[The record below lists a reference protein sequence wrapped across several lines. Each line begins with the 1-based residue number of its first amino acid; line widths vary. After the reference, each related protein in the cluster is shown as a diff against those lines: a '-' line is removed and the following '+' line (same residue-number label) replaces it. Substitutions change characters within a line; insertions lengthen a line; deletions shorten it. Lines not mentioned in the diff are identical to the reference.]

1 MLRDFKPIGHD
12 SPPMVADVIGGQLDF
27 TFESAA
33 IVPLSK
39 GGRFKLLAVSSA
51 KRLPGNPRR
60 ALLGRTRHHRVR
72 RPILVR
78 PGGGEGNVTGRHRS
92 SGRRAEQGA
101 LGRHSRRRTREI
113 GHDTRAPSPADL
125 RRFLEHEL
133 ALWGRPC
140 EVAMP
145 RPNNPDLE

>member
-1 MLRDFKPIGHD
+1 
-12 SPPMVADVIGGQLDF
+12 MVADVIGGQLDF
-27 TFESAA
+27 TFEPAA
-33 IVPLSK
+33 IVPFSK
-39 GGRFKLLAVSSA
+39 GGRFKLRAVSSA
-51 KRLPGNPRR
+51 NRLPDNPRR

-72 RPILVR
+72 RRIPER
-78 PGGGEGNVTGRHRS
+78 PDGDEGNVTGRHRS
-92 SGRRAEQGA
+92 PGRRAEQGA
-101 LGRHSRRRTREI
+101 SGRHSRRRTLEI

-145 RPNNPDLE
+145 RPKNPNLE